1 MPVMPLRVLLVEDDD
16 AYAGL
21 IAHELSSSPVCL
33 DRVRS
38 LSDAQH
44 QLRGTAYNAILLDLD
59 LPDSKGI
66 DTVESLYASEPD
78 VPIVVLTSH
87 ADATLPAA
95 AMQHGAQD
103 YLLKDTS
110 DAATITRALR
120 YARERADFRRSLRER
135 DSKLRALIENSY
147 DAVTLVS
154 ADYNI
159 LYDSAAIERI
169 TGFTP
174 EERLGRNVGE
184 FLHPDDAPA
193 LAERFAYSLQ
203 HPDELLRLD
212 FRYLHKDGGY
222 RWGQAVGVNRLGDPA
237 VAAIVVNH
245 RDVTEHR
252 SMETALRAS
261 EEELRHAQKLGAVGR
276 LAGGVAHDFNN
287 VLTAIF
293 GYTDLLLEQFAP
305 SDVRR
310 ADVQE
315 IRRSAERAAS
325 LTRQLLVFSR
335 KQVLQPRD
343 LDLNGVISSLEKLL
357 GRLVGDDIQLSVTLQ
372 PGLHKVHADA
382 GQIEQVLMNLV
393 ANARDSMLEGG
404 TVRISTT
411 NVTVDDHSPLHPA
424 LPRGDY
430 ARLAVED
437 EGTGMSASVREH
449 VFEPF
454 FTTKAEEKG
463 TGLGLA
469 TVESIVKGSGGGIY
483 VEDSVTGQGTT
494 FAVYLPRATA
504 TSSP

>member
-1 MPVMPLRVLLVEDDD
+1 MPVVPLRVLLVEDDD

-21 IAHELSSSPVCL
+21 MAHELESSPVAL

-38 LSDAQH
+38 LADANR
-44 QLRGTAYNAILLDLD
+44 QLRSQSYDAVLLDLD
-59 LPDSKGI
+59 LPDSSGI
-66 DTVESLYASEPD
+66 ATVESLYATEPD
-78 VPIVVLTSH
+78 VPIVVLTAH
-87 ADATLPAA
+87 PDASLAVT

-103 YLLKDTS
+103 YLSKDAS
-110 DAATITRALR
+110 DGAVITRALR

-154 ADYNI
+154 HDFKI
-159 LYDSAAIERI
+159 LYDSASVERV

-174 EERLGRNVGE
+174 EERLGRNADR
-184 FLHPDDAPA
+184 FLHPDDAA
-193 LAERFAYSLQ
+193 VIAERFAYCLA
-203 HPDELLRLD
+203 HPDEVLQID
-212 FRYLHKDGGY
+212 FRFLHKDGGY

-261 EEELRHAQKLGAVGR
+261 EDELRHAQKLGAVGR

-315 IRRSAERAAS
+315 IRRSAERAAA

-335 KQVLQPRD
+335 KQVLQPRE
-343 LDLNGVISSLEKLL
+343 LDLNGVISSLQKLL
-357 GRLVGDDIQLSVTLQ
+357 SRLVGDDIQLVIALQ
-372 PGLHKVHADA
+372 PDLYRIHADA

-393 ANARDSMLEGG
+393 ANARDAMTEGG
-404 TVRISTT
+404 TVRISTLNAT
-411 NVTVDDHSPLHPA
+411 ICETFLRPGLTP
-424 LPRGDY
+424 GDY
-430 ARLAVED
+430 ARLAVQD
-437 EGTGMSASVREH
+437 EGTGMTESVREH

-469 TVESIVKGSGGGIY
+469 TVEAIVKAAGGGIY

-494 FAVYLPRATA
+494 FAVYLPRAA
-504 TSSP
+504 VTSSL